1 METNSNLKRFL
12 EYETSKRRV
21 ADEQPP
27 HVGLMKKMAIADY
40 EPVSLMQV
48 I

>member
-12 EYETSKRRV
+12 EYETSKRRA

-40 EPVSLMQV
+40 EPVF
-48 I
+48 